1 MNSFLRR
8 SVPTALLA
16 GGALLAGAGVA
27 GAQVPL
33 PGADGLPTGGLPT
46 GGVDTVSGAPDA
58 LCNGPLAMVSDL
70 TPVCEV
76 AGNDNVQVGD
86 AGRVVPRS
94 ADGADQEE
102 GAVNI
107 DLQSDEEP
115 ESCDGPGEPECE
127 ADIDEQ
133 GPQGPGCEPCTPSTE
148 GTTTTSTTAPPST
161 ETTVTTTP
169 PTSVM
174 SNTPPAEELPRTGS
188 TVAPFVV
195 GGAVLLLL
203 GVGLVTATKR
213 PALWR
218 R

>member
-8 SVPTALLA
+8 SVPAALLA
-16 GGALLAGAGVA
+16 GGALLAGAGAA

-33 PGADGLPTGGLPT
+33 PGGGLPTGALPT
-46 GGVDTVSGAPDA
+46 GGVDSVSGASDA

-76 AGNDNVQVGD
+76 AGNDNIQVGD

-94 ADGADQEE
+94 DEGADQEE

-107 DLQSDEEP
+107 DLQGDEEQEP
-115 ESCDGPGEPECE
+115 CDGPGQPECE
-127 ADIDEQ
+127 GDIDEQ
-133 GPQGPGCEPCTPSTE
+133 GPQGPDCEQCTPTTE
-148 GTTTTSTTAPPST
+148 GTTTSTTAPPST

-195 GGAVLLLL
+195 AGAVLLLL

>member
-8 SVPTALLA
+8 SVPAALLA

-33 PGADGLPTGGLPT
+33 PGADGLPTGG
-46 GGVDTVSGAPDA
+46 VDSVTDAPAA
-58 LCNGPLAMVSDL
+58 LCSGPLAMLSDL
-70 TPVCEV
+70 GGVCGV
-76 AGNDNVQVGD
+76 ATQDQVQVGE
-86 AGRVVPRS
+86 AGQVVPR
-94 ADGADQEE
+94 AATGADEQDEH
-102 GAVNI
+102 AVNI
-107 DLQSDEEP
+107 DLEGDEEP
-115 ESCDGPGEPECE
+115 APCDGPGQPECE
-127 ADIDEQ
+127 GDIDEQ
-133 GPQGPGCEPCTPSTE
+133 GPQGDCEECTSTTE
-148 GTTTTSTTAPPST
+148 GTTTSTTAPPST